1 MTHLYQ
7 KNSFKFLLFVASC
20 LFYGCAAAGAIL
32 VPLDS
37 IDPPKGKYGIGTQV
51 YFWTDKSRGEVY
63 TTDPTDLR
71 NLMVQIWYPTEK
83 REGYQN
89 APHVTF
95 PKKAIGSIVRT
106 AGLPTN
112 FGQHG
117 TRLESNSIFGLS
129 PIQDKKFPLV
139 LFSHGDGGLLN
150 QNTSQVEEL
159 VSNGYVVIACN
170 HTYNASIS
178 FDKDGNAIM
187 YKQNV
192 SWNEQAQ
199 YHKKYYT
206 NLLINYRY
214 QDLAFLLKQL
224 KNETF
229 SDGTKN
235 PFQQII
241 DFDNVGAMGHSM
253 GGGTT
258 YTGLLKDQN
267 IKAGIAF
274 DGWFFGLLDKEAVTD
289 TKKPFLHIGQEQFL
303 DDKIPGDIND
313 SVDGKRKFSVYEQM
327 LKNNKESF
335 GVYIK
340 NSLHYSFTDLKLIY
354 RQGAPLSI
362 PLNSLGAVDKKTVE
376 KVMDTMVLD
385 FFDYSL
391 KGKPFDISAYNKY
404 GGKVVYQQHPQG

>member
-1 MTHLYQ
+1 MLKLYQ
-7 KNSFKFLLFVASC
+7 KNSLKILSFIASC
-20 LFYGCAAAGAIL
+20 FISGCAAAGAIL

-51 YFWTDKSRGEVY
+51 YFWTDKDRGEVY

-71 NLMVQIWYPTEK
+71 ELMVQVWYPIKK

-95 PKKAIGSIVRT
+95 PKKAIGSIVQT
-106 AGLPTN
+106 TGLPAN
-112 FGQHG
+112 FGKHG
-117 TRLESNSIFGLS
+117 TDLLSNSIFGLT
-129 PIQDKKFPLV
+129 PIQKEQFPLI

-159 VSNGYVVIACN
+159 VSNGYIVIACN

-178 FDKDGNAIM
+178 FDKDGNTIM

-224 KNETF
+224 KNDTF
-229 SDGTKN
+229 PDGAKN
-235 PFQQII
+235 PFKKII
-241 DFDNVGAMGHSM
+241 DFDKVGAMGHSM

-258 YTGLLKDQN
+258 YVGLLKDQN

-274 DGWFFGLLDKEAVTD
+274 DGWFFGLLDKDAVTD

-303 DDKIPGDIND
+303 NDKIPGDIND
-313 SVDGKRKFSVYEQM
+313 STDGKRNFIIYQQM
-327 LKNNKESF
+327 LNSNKESY

-354 RQGAPLSI
+354 RQGAPFSI
-362 PLNSLGAVDKKTVE
+362 PLKNLGTVDKKIVGN
-376 KVMDTMVLD
+376 VMDTMVLD
-385 FFDYSL
+385 FFNYTL
-391 KGKPFDISAYNKY
+391 NGELFDITSYNTY
-404 GGKVVYQQHPQG
+404 GGKVIYKPHTAN